1 MIQKT
6 LIILAILISQI
17 GFTQNFDNVKLDKY
31 FETLENNNKFI
42 GSVSISKDGKIIYSK
57 SIGFSDIENKK
68 IANSNSKYRIGSI
81 SKTFTAVLVLK
92 AMEDN
97 KLDLNQTI
105 DKYFP
110 NIENSNIITIE
121 NLLNHRS
128 GIHNFTNDLDYLSWN
143 TEPKTE
149 SEMVKIITNA
159 GSDFEPNTKAEYSNS
174 NYVLLSYILEKT
186 FNKSY
191 ANILVEYILKPLGL
205 KNTFLGKKINIENN
219 ECKSYVYKENWKL
232 ESETD
237 ISIPLGAGG
246 IVSTPTDLVEFAN
259 ALFKGKILKKESL
272 ELMKKINDGYGL
284 GLFKFPFAQKVAY
297 GHNGGIDGFSSAFVY
312 FPNEDVSFALTSNG
326 SNYNNNNIIIALL
339 SAVFNKPYEIPE
351 FTNYKVSAKDLDK
364 YLGEYSSNQIPL
376 KITITKNE
384 DTLMAQATGQSAFP
398 LEPTEKDIFKFDIAG
413 IVLEFDTTKNTM
425 ILKQGGGV
433 FNFVKE

>member
-1 MIQKT
+1 MINKT

-110 NIENSNIITIE
+110 NVENSNIITIE

-128 GIHNFTNDLDYLSWN
+128 GIHNFTNDVDYLSWN

-205 KNTFLGKKINIENN
+205 KNTFLGKKINIENS
-219 ECKSYVYKENWKL
+219 ECKSYTYKGSWKL

-284 GLFKFPFAQKVAY
+284 GLFKFPFGQKVAY
-297 GHNGGIDGFSSAFVY
+297 GHNGGIDGFSSAFGY